1 MLVEIIKHVFIFGAG
16 SAGMITYNAIIN
28 DVKTNIHVLGFI
40 DDNSRKIGKKINL
53 LSVYSLNQI
62 SPKLIKKLAADEV
75 IISAQIVY

>member
-1 MLVEIIKHVFIFGAG
+1 MFIFGAG

-75 IISAQIVY
+75 IISAQNIDISI